1 MVNRMK
7 FFSNLLNKE
16 DLIKDELCTFVSDL
30 IKDANLEEQLRFE
43 CLEDED
49 YYGYPVL
56 VFEFNNRSDI
66 QLGLYDSDTYGS
78 DEEKLNDISDMKEYL
93 KDELE
98 DIIENL

>member
-7 FFSNLLNKE
+7 IFSNLLNKE

-49 YYGYPVL
+49 YYGYLVL
-56 VFEFNNRSDI
+56 VFEFSNGSDI
-66 QLGLYDSDTYGS
+66 QLGLYDPNTYGS
-78 DEEKLNDISDMKEYL
+78 DDEELNDVGGMKEYL

>member
-7 FFSNLLNKE
+7 IFSNLLNKE

-49 YYGYPVL
+49 YYGYCVL
-56 VFEFNNRSDI
+56 VFEFSNGSDI
-66 QLGLYDSDTYGS
+66 QLGLYDPDTYHVR
-78 DEEKLNDISDMKEYL
+78 
-93 KDELE
+93 
-98 DIIENL
+98 